1 MYDYIGFEN
10 GTGLLQKDRPDGFI
24 NPQDKSRSL
33 SVDNVDKF
41 VSDVEARSLGH
52 EEHVKQLMEQM
63 DLAILYKGK
72 LCDNVTSKLFRFRWF
87 YVSTNFFFT
96 VFWRERYLYH
106 RELLCMAI
114 N

>member
-41 VSDVEARSLGH
+41 VSDLVAKHLDH

-72 LCDNVTSKLFRFRWF
+72 NHRLLLVAVCRFYISDAKL
-87 YVSTNFFFT
+87 
-96 VFWRERYLYH
+96 
-106 RELLCMAI
+106 
-114 N
+114 

>member
-41 VSDVEARSLGH
+41 VSDLVAKHLDH

-72 LCDNVTSKLFRFRWF
+72 NHNTCDCHWLLSKGFIFRTQNVKNHSKMF
-87 YVSTNFFFT
+87 SS
-96 VFWRERYLYH
+96 
-106 RELLCMAI
+106 C
-114 N
+114 